1 MNIVN
6 LNCNQIKTTMHE
18 LEKLNNITTQT
29 RRDILR
35 MVHKVNSGHPGGSL
49 GCAEFLV
56 TLFNSVMKRNDDFSM
71 DGINEDIFFLSNG
84 HISPV
89 FYSVLARCGYFDVDE
104 LNTFRLINSRL
115 QGHPTTHEGLPGV
128 RIASGSLGQGLSVA
142 IGASLSKKINK
153 DENLVYCLMGD
164 GELQEGQNWEAIMY
178 AAAKN
183 VDNII
188 ATIDLNGQQIDGSTD
203 DVIKLGNVRT
213 KFESFGWDVIE
224 IDNGNNIT
232 DIFNGLEKAKS
243 KTFLGKPVC
252 ILLKT
257 IMGNGVD
264 FMMHTHEWHGK
275 APNDE
280 QLEIGLKQNPET
292 LGDY

>member
-6 LNCNQIKTTMHE
+6 LNCNQIKPTMQE

-153 DENLVYCLMGD
+153 DDNLVYCLMGD